1 VAADERWSLEHGMIV
16 RRFGS
21 GPELVWIHGLGEWSV
36 SFDPVA
42 HHPALA
48 TFTHVLPDLPGYG
61 RSPRAD
67 ASSGTLEQTADHLAA
82 WLRERPPAVLLGHSL
97 GGMLV
102 IMLAERG
109 VARAII
115 DVDGNLSAGDCTF
128 STRARKYSE
137 AEFVAHGFAA
147 VRAEMFENGA
157 SDPAMRGY
165 FAAAS
170 AASPITFHRHALDLL
185 ALSESEVLAARLA
198 AVHCPALFIAAVPGG
213 VCEHTRS
220 LLDHHKIPWLP
231 IQPSGHW
238 PFIDQPDAFATAVA
252 DFLHTLS

>member
-1 VAADERWSLEHGMIV
+1 VIVDERWSLEHGMIV
-16 RRFGS
+16 RRFGT
-21 GPELVWIHGLGEWSV
+21 GPELVWIHGLGEWSA

-42 HHPALA
+42 NHPALA
-48 TFTHVLPDLPGYG
+48 GFTHILPDLPGYG

-67 ASSGTLEQTADHLAA
+67 ATAGTLEQAADQLAT
-82 WLRERPPAVLLGHSL
+82 WLRERPPAVLLGHSM

-128 STRARKYSE
+128 STRTRKYSE
-137 AEFVAHGFAA
+137 AEFATRGFAE
-147 VRAEMFENGA
+147 VRAEMYELGA
-157 SDPAMRGY
+157 RDPAMRGY
-165 FAAAS
+165 FAAAC
-170 AASPITFHRHALDLL
+170 ATSPITFHRHALDLL
-185 ALSESEVLAARLA
+185 ALSESEVLVPRLA
-198 AVHCPALFIAAVPGG
+198 AVRCPKLFIAAVPGG

-220 LLDHHKIPWLP
+220 LLAHHKIRTVV

-238 PFIDQPDAFATAVA
+238 PFVDQPDAFATAVA
-252 DFLHTLS
+252 DFLHAL